1 MAKYK
6 WWKVV
11 SATTRKDNLG
21 SGLEYVLL
29 AEHEGE
35 RREFVVSFTNWTVAQ
50 EKGGFP
56 IS

>member
-1 MAKYK
+1 MAKYR

-11 SATTRKDNLG
+11 SATTRRDNLG

-35 RREFVVSFTNWTVAQ
+35 RREFVVSFGTWTTAQ

-56 IS
+56 VP